1 MPIKLNNLR
10 FLGGWIPYLKLLG
23 LGLAYAIAR
32 LIFA

>member
-1 MPIKLNNLR
+1 MSIKLNNLR
-10 FLGGWIPYLKLLG
+10 FLGGWMPYLKL